1 MSGGNFSGG
10 SFSGA
15 VGGFSVDSSVIPDT
29 HDDPGGWRK
38 EERKDER
45 KRVEE
50 HKRSKEQLRT
60 DLEQAWTAVTGHPEE
75 SVIKEA
81 IAIAKPALPK
91 RARSFA
97 RGRAIPSPQFDLLS
111 EFKRQQLISLWRDLQ
126 EEEEI
131 LLWM

>member
-1 MSGGNFSGG
+1 MAVTYSNFFGGAFFG
-10 SFSGA
+10 
-15 VGGFSVDSSVIPDT
+15 GGFFGPGVEDTDT
-29 HDDPGGWRK
+29 HDGGWRK
-38 EERKDER
+38 EEWHDER
-45 KRVEE
+45 KRANEF
-50 HKRSKEQLRT
+50 KRTKEQLRA
-60 DLEQAWTAVTGHPEE
+60 DLEAAWTAITGHPEE

-91 RARSFA
+91 KAQSFQ
-97 RGRAIPSPQFDLLS
+97 RGRAIPTPQFDVLS

>member
-15 VGGFSVDSSVIPDT
+15 IGGFSVDSLADT

-38 EERKDER
+38 EERHDAR

-50 HKRSKEQLRT
+50 HKRSKEQLRE
-60 DLEQAWTAVTGHPEE
+60 DLERAWKSVTGHPEE
-75 SVIKEA
+75 SVVKEA

-97 RGRAIPSPQFDLLS
+97 RGRAIPTPQFDVLS
-111 EFKRQQLISLWRDLQ
+111 EFKKQQLISLWRDLQ

>member
-15 VGGFSVDSSVIPDT
+15 IGGFSVDADT
-29 HDDPGGWRK
+29 HDSAEGGWRK
-38 EERKDER
+38 EERHDAR

-50 HKRSKEQLRT
+50 HKRSKEQLRG
-60 DLEQAWTAVTGHPEE
+60 DLEQAWTAITGHPEE
-75 SVIKEA
+75 SVVKEA

-97 RGRAIPSPQFDLLS
+97 RGRAIPTPQFDVLS
-111 EFKRQQLISLWRDLQ
+111 EFKKQQLISLWRDLQ